1 MMSGMGD
8 ITEEARALLA
18 GGATAQEAFIALWRP
33 DRPYYDVTL
42 AVSVAV
48 GNSAE
53 NAAGRLEPKSA
64 WADEPNA
71 DEIAAWA
78 ETLEGAGYFD
88 LHVELSAEEE
98 LVAKELWRSF
108 QGLLPMPS
116 GLGHHFLRLMDAGHL
131 DEARQEL
138 DRLHAVTSAWAP

>member
-1 MMSGMGD
+1 M
-8 ITEEARALLA
+8 
-18 GGATAQEAFIALWRP
+18 
-33 DRPYYDVTL
+33 TL

-48 GNSAE
+48 GNSVE
-53 NAAGRLEPKSA
+53 
-64 WADEPNA
+64 NA

-78 ETLEGAGYFD
+78 QTLEGAGYFG
-88 LHVELSAEEE
+88 LP
-98 LVAKELWRSF
+98 
-108 QGLLPMPS
+108 GLLPMPS